1 MNTSNYVCLDLETTG
16 LEPEICDVIEIAMI
30 KVRDGE
36 IVDRFESFVYTPLE
50 ISQHVSYL
58 TGISAKDLEG
68 APDFI
73 DLKDKVTEFIGDDPM
88 VGHNIWFDWNFLM
101 AKGIPLENTQLWDT
115 YTMSTILYPELPSH
129 SLETNTKYFGISHED
144 SHRAMADVIA
154 SHELWLIL
162 TQTFPEISP
171 EQRQQIQKLKDT
183 SSWPLLD
190 YFLQEKPAQK
200 TAIDLPSTE
209 LYHPKELE
217 AIPVNDQH
225 LFVEGRGQDIVDLA
239 AAVQKPGKI
248 LYVGA
253 FSHTLHKLDQ
263 VFPEAFHL
271 EAPFLYLS
279 EQRLQ
284 NLWKKDQH
292 EDAEAT
298 LLLKTVLYPDKLCQ
312 HQLALSHPERKHWS
326 QVETTE
332 DEKTLPENAYQQAL
346 QKALASDKVIMSQK
360 FLLNHLD
367 LLQHFDHL
375 VLLEPQLLED
385 NATWKFGKVM
395 FPDQWK
401 DLSPEADWQKKG
413 EQLFSMLEQI
423 ARSIVPSSQ
432 YPEHISLTDIVTQ
445 SNEFIRAKSLITEL
459 AAETKEESLSIYLK
473 YFQAFFQQDPSW
485 IRWMTID
492 PRRGLSISIMPLSVS
507 SMLGKH
513 LFDTVPSTIIS
524 NSSDHFPGLPEMD
537 HLDRSQKVSLELTL
551 PDPIDISGTK
561 KSGDHQALI
570 SYLAAM
576 IPKQSGKTG
585 VVFSSKTAMKR
596 YFFDIAK
603 TMPEDTAIFAEDLSG
618 GAGKLRDRY
627 HTSEKSHKVLFISFR
642 SLRLFAPELLDFDQI
657 FMQNLP
663 FDPPGYPIHQVRSA
677 QVKNGFMD
685 YTLPRTKQNI
695 LEMLAAFTQRDSEKR
710 LFLLDRRIQEKG
722 YGQDILDLL

>member
-58 TGISAKDLEG
+58 TGISAKDIEG

-73 DLKDKVTEFIGDDPM
+73 DLKDKVTAFIGDDPM

-101 AKGIPLENTQLWDT
+101 SKGIPLEKTQLWDT

-190 YFLQEKPAQK
+190 YFLQEKPPHK

-209 LYHPKELE
+209 LYHPKQLD
-217 AIPVNDQH
+217 AIPADDQH

-253 FSHTLHKLDQ
+253 FVHTLHKLDQ

-284 NLWKKDQH
+284 SLWKKDQH

-312 HQLALSHPERKHWS
+312 QELALSHSERKHWS

-332 DEKTLPENAYQQAL
+332 VEKILPDNAYQQAL

-395 FPDQWK
+395 YPDLWK

-432 YPEHISLTDIVTQ
+432 YPEHITLTDIVTQ

-459 AAETKEESLSIYLK
+459 AAETKEESLSLYLK
-473 YFQAFFQQDPSW
+473 YFQAYFQQDPSW

-492 PRRGLSISIMPLSVS
+492 PRRGLSISIMPLSVK

-513 LFDTVPSTIIS
+513 LFDVVPTTIIS
-524 NSSDHFPGLPEMD
+524 NTSDHFSGLPEMS
-537 HLDRSQKVSLELTL
+537 HLDRSQKISLELTL
-551 PDPIDISGTK
+551 PDPMDISGTK

-677 QVKNGFMD
+677 QVQNGFMD

-695 LEMLAAFTQRDSEKR
+695 LEMLATFTQRESERR
-710 LFLLDRRIQEKG
+710 LFLLDRRLQEKA